1 MSALCQRTALRAS
14 EGEYDRRVDENPRQ
28 ALLRLVSA
36 YQLSQALHVAA
47 RLGIGDHLASGPRS
61 SDELAAETDTHPD
74 ALYRLLRA
82 LAAVGVLHELD
93 GRRFELTELGEGLR
107 SDVSGSVHGWASLI
121 GRPMHWNTWSS
132 LAESIRTG
140 ENTFRL
146 VHGTD
151 VWSYRAQRPEELAIF
166 DGAMMSTT
174 GVIEAAVLDV
184 FDFGRFREVVDVA
197 GGRGALLAAIL
208 TKHDTVRGVLFD
220 QPDVVARA
228 GTLLDR
234 FGDRCHAVGG
244 SFFERVPAG
253 ADAYLL
259 KSILHDWEDEECVA
273 ILRVIGKA
281 MPEHAVVV
289 VLERDLGAPNENAP
303 AKLSD
308 LNMLVNPGG
317 RERSEKQYEALF
329 TAAGLH
335 YVGATASAAG
345 ITVFEAAAASVTA
358 A

>member
-1 MSALCQRTALRAS
+1 M
-14 EGEYDRRVDENPRQ
+14 DKDPRR
-28 ALLRLVSA
+28 ALLRLVSG

-47 RLGIGDHLASGPRS
+47 RLDVGDRLAGGPRS
-61 SDELAAETDTHPD
+61 ADELAPEMETHAD

-107 SDVSGSVHGWASLI
+107 SDVPGSVRGWALMI

-132 LAESIRTG
+132 LVESIRTG

-166 DGAMMSTT
+166 DGAMTSMS
-174 GVIEAAVLDV
+174 GVVDPAVIDAY
-184 FDFGRFREVVDVA
+184 DFGRFREVVDIA

-208 TKHDTVRGVLFD
+208 AKHDTVRGVLFD
-220 QPDVVARA
+220 QPDVVANARV
-228 GTLLDR
+228 LLGR
-234 FGDRCHAVGG
+234 FGDRYRTVGG
-244 SFFERVPAG
+244 SFFERVPDG

-259 KSILHDWEDEECVA
+259 KSILHDWEDEECIA
-273 ILRVIGKA
+273 ILRVIRKA
-281 MPEHAVVV
+281 MPEHGVVL
-289 VLERDLGAPNENAP
+289 VLERDLGRPNENAP

-317 RERSEKQYEALF
+317 RERSEDEYAALF
-329 TAAGLH
+329 AVAGLH
-335 YVGATASAAG
+335 YVGATASAASV
-345 ITVFEAAAASVTA
+345 TVFEAAAA
-358 A
+358 

>member
-1 MSALCQRTALRAS
+1 MDQ
-14 EGEYDRRVDENPRQ
+14 NPRQ
-28 ALLRLVSA
+28 ALLRLVSG

-47 RLGIGDHLASGPRS
+47 RLDIGDRLAGGSRS
-61 SDELAAETDTHPD
+61 SDELAAATDTDSD

-82 LAAVGVLHELD
+82 LAAAGVLHERD

-107 SDVSGSVHGWASLI
+107 SDVSGSVHGWALMI
-121 GRPMHWNTWSS
+121 GRPLHWNTWSS
-132 LAESIRTG
+132 LVESIRTG

-151 VWSYRAQRPEELAIF
+151 VWSYRSQRPEELAIF
-166 DGAMMSTT
+166 DGAMTSMT
-174 GVIEAAVLDV
+174 GVADAAVLDAY
-184 FDFGRFREVVDVA
+184 DFGRFGEIVDVA

-208 TKHDTVRGVLFD
+208 TTHDDVRGVLFD
-220 QPDVVARA
+220 QPDVVANA
-228 GTLLDR
+228 GALLDR
-234 FGDRCHAVGG
+234 FGDRCQAIGG

-259 KSILHDWEDEECVA
+259 KSILHDWQDEECIA
-273 ILRVIGKA
+273 ILRVIGEA
-281 MPEHAVVV
+281 MPEHGVVL

-317 RERSEKQYEALF
+317 RERSEEQYAALF
-329 TAAGLH
+329 AAAGLH
-335 YVGATASAAG
+335 YVGATPSAAG
-345 ITVFEAAAASVTA
+345 VTVFEAARSLSEGRRTTLVGS
-358 A
+358 